1 MRRSLGLTVL
11 ALFAALFLSVSPAR
25 AITGN
30 YVEDFEHPF
39 VGLIV
44 FYTADSDDEGTAPDF
59 SHRCTGSL
67 LSPTVFLTA
76 GHCTDESEGDL
87 VLARVYFQQDA
98 GAHLDP
104 VTEID
109 PITGYP
115 EYCAE
120 GTLGETCATATE
132 MYNMGFANF
141 AGFPNTRDA
150 GVVILDQAI
159 TLDEYGELA
168 AVDTLNT
175 LYQQRGLQD
184 VTFTVSGYGR
194 SYSSP
199 VAVESF
205 RERLM
210 GTAKLVN
217 VRAGLNAGFNLQ
229 TSGNGGGR
237 AGTCSGDYGGPV
249 FYPADSNVIV
259 AVTSFGLNAWC
270 RGTDFAF
277 RTDTEAV
284 HLWLQS
290 VLTDEEWESIT
301 ITDPVG

>member
-1 MRRSLGLTVL
+1 MRRLKFALL
-11 ALFAALFLSVSPAR
+11 AGMLAAIVAAGPAA
-25 AITGN
+25 AITN
-30 YVEDFEHPF
+30 NDTKDFEHDY

-44 FYTADSDDEGTAPDF
+44 FYDEAGEF
-59 SHRCTGSL
+59 SHRCSGSL
-67 LSPTVFLTA
+67 LTPTVFLTA

-87 VLARVYFQQDA
+87 VLARVWFQQDA
-98 GAHLDP
+98 GAHYDP
-104 VTEID
+104 ATQLD

-115 EYCAE
+115 EACAPDPVT
-120 GTLGETCATATE
+120 GLPTLGETCATATE
-132 MYNMGFANF
+132 MYNMGFDDF
-141 AGFPNTRDA
+141 AGFPNIRDA
-150 GVVILDQAI
+150 GVVILDQPI
-159 TLDEYGELA
+159 TLSEYGELA

-184 VTFTVSGYGR
+184 VTFTVSGYGL

-199 VAVESF
+199 VAVESH

-210 GTAKLVN
+210 ATSKLVN

-237 AGTCSGDYGGPV
+237 GGTCSGDSGGPV
-249 FYPADSNVIV
+249 FYPAASNVIV